1 MGEFDH
7 FLLSYTKTQLHIL
20 SQSSYVITK
29 KGEKKRKLV
38 KLEVPSKPFPSEVA
52 PYLLLPLELRFIH

>member
-29 KGEKKRKLV
+29 KGEKKRKSV
-38 KLEVPSKPFPSEVA
+38 KLQVPSKPFPSEVA
-52 PYLLLPLELRFIH
+52 P